1 MQVPFWGF
9 CCLSYSDW
17 AALEVLET
25 EEWCDHVRFIEKQI
39 YNTFPIHVYKV
50 RTNTSKNWKTFPL
63 NSLDMTPNLK

>member
-25 EEWCDHVRFIEKQI
+25 EWCDHVRFIEKQI
-39 YNTFPIHVYKV
+39 YNTVPIHVYKV
-50 RTNTSKNWKTFPL
+50 RTNTLKNWKTFPL